1 MKPDSNA
8 QNFSIGQAL
17 RCTWNSAPG
26 GPNLACPREQVV
38 GAAPTWPGG
47 IIWQDAVLKPKNRV
61 TLCCWDEKT
70 LRGMA
75 SARRRSGHKSWEID
89 RLHLYGSWPSLEYQ
103 DYGSFHDRWEMG
115 WYEDFSA
122 EDTGLELLEQLN
134 TAIGCRAAQRVY
146 LRLPANSPALPLA
159 RRSGFTTGFSETLLE
174 GYGGNDGG
182 MLPPRQGPQGMR
194 PAGGPD
200 EYGLF
205 QLYCASAPAKV
216 REVLGLTFDQWQE
229 RREAGASLFHP
240 AGYREWVAD
249 GPDRLAGW
257 LRITRRWIIA
267 DVQIMTHPG
276 HPEVLYPALDYALA
290 QPGIQRWLVPDYQQ
304 AVADRLGN
312 RGFRPVAE
320 YTMMVKMVAVPAL
333 QYGMAPVEA

>member
-1 MKPDSNA
+1 MTA
-8 QNFSIGQAL
+8 ACC
-17 RCTWNSAPG
+17 RPG
-26 GPNLACPREQVV
+26 R
-38 GAAPTWPGG
+38 
-47 IIWQDAVLKPKNRV
+47 
-61 TLCCWDEKT
+61 
-70 LRGMA
+70 
-75 SARRRSGHKSWEID
+75 ARRECGRPAARTSMACSN
-89 RLHLYGSWPSLEYQ
+89 Y
-103 DYGSFHDRWEMG
+103 
-115 WYEDFSA
+115 
-122 EDTGLELLEQLN
+122 
-134 TAIGCRAAQRVY
+134 TA
-146 LRLPANSPALPLA
+146 PA
-159 RRSGFTTGFSETLLE
+159 RR
-174 GYGGNDGG
+174 
-182 MLPPRQGPQGMR
+182 PRCGK
-194 PAGGPD
+194 
-200 EYGLF
+200 
-205 QLYCASAPAKV
+205 S
-216 REVLGLTFDQWQE
+216 LGLTFDQWQE
-229 RREAGASLFHP
+229 RRETGAGLFHP